1 VANHP
6 LTTQLL
12 VNYQS
17 DYYFDQNQNP
27 YAMQDNYSI
36 FNANIHYQH
45 DNWAVAIWGKNLFGT
60 QYSHLKFDL
69 SSFLGMLED
78 FAYSGDG
85 EHRFRFYR
93 EHLNSTHWVHD
104 IFNLSVHDGQF

>member
-1 VANHP
+1 MANHP

-45 DNWAVAIWGKNLFGT
+45 DNWGVAIWGKNLFGT

-78 FAYSGDG
+78 FKG
-85 EHRFRFYR
+85 EGRRFG
-93 EHLNSTHWVHD
+93 LD
-104 IFNLSVHDGQF
+104 ISYQF